1 MEQVKLNLNINKLKL
16 ESGGFVTG
24 LVYPPM
30 EIDSENDLMLEEDII
45 LLKERMEDPSYNV
58 RIDLGHNNQPIDAE
72 IKSLSIS
79 KGDDYYTD
87 GSLIAKVKIN
97 DQKVW
102 EAIDKGE
109 YNGFSIEFRIT
120 SVEALALVEVEKLK
134 FGDTVISEG
143 HTHKFW
149 AELDAKGNILRGRTS
164 EEGEGE
170 ERHYHMILENSVTT
184 KIKDHSHGI
193 QL

>member
-1 MEQVKLNLNINKLKL
+1 MEQVKLNLTINKLKL

-45 LLKERMEDPSYNV
+45 LLKERMEDPTYNV
-58 RIDLGHNNQPIDAE
+58 RIDVGHSNNQIDAE
-72 IKSLSIS
+72 IKSLTIS
-79 KGDDYYTD
+79 KDHEYYTD
-87 GSLIAKVKIN
+87 GSLIAKVKVN
-97 DQKVW
+97 DTDVW
-102 EAIDKGE
+102 KKIEQGE

-120 SVEALALVEVEKLK
+120 PVQALALVEVEKLK
-134 FGDTVISEG
+134 FGDTVISDG
-143 HTHKFW
+143 HKHKYW

-170 ERHYHMILENSVTT
+170 ERHYHTILENSVTT
-184 KIKDHSHGI
+184 KVKDHSHGI